1 MVITPWPH
9 DGVLTWATDA
19 LADRGCRLI
28 AEPVVVRAHP
38 WATTLMVMVAPGLD
52 GPGPDRLW
60 VKAASP
66 PFAYEMRLLAVLSA
80 LAPQAMPAV
89 IDLAP
94 EQGFALLAD
103 GGPTIE
109 GDPTVETWTQMLVRY
124 AEVQRLLADHP
135 ETLLTAGLPDLRPTR
150 AAEALAE
157 LTRWGDVLAVG
168 EPYGLTQREADDVRA
183 LLPAVHAVA
192 ARLETAGMPATVQHD
207 DLQPSNV
214 LGNGRLIDWGDA
226 SLAHP
231 FASLRTALGA
241 GMERPGTPVERGQMR
256 DAYLT
261 AFVDRSLTPTELAEL
276 REQARLAG
284 LLAPAGRILTWLRVP
299 GALEVYPDAVTIWW
313 RRVLASDWRV
323 E

>member
-1 MVITPWPH
+1 MIDPWPH
-9 DGVLTWATDA
+9 DGVLTWATDS
-19 LADRGCRLI
+19 LADRGCRLV
-28 AEPVVVRAHP
+28 AEPAVVRAYP
-38 WATTLMVMVAPGLD
+38 WATTLALLVAPGLD
-52 GPGPDRLW
+52 GPGPERVW
-60 VKAASP
+60 VKSSAP

-80 LAPQAMPAV
+80 LAPQALPTV

-109 GDPTVETWTQMLVRY
+109 HHPTVETWTQMLVRY
-124 AEVQRLLADHP
+124 GEVQRVLADHP
-135 ETLLTAGLPDLRPTR
+135 ETLLAAGLPDLRPTR

-168 EPYGLTQREADDVRA
+168 EPYGLTEREADDVRL
-183 LLPAVHAVA
+183 LLPTVHAVA
-192 ARLETAGMPATVQHD
+192 ARLETADMPATVQHD

-214 LGNGRLIDWGDA
+214 LADGRLIDWGDA

-231 FASLRTALGA
+231 FASLRTALGP
-241 GMERPGTPVERGQMR
+241 GMERPGTPVERGRMR

-261 AFVDRSLTPTELAEL
+261 AFADRSLSPADLADL

-284 LLAPAGRILTWLRVP
+284 LLAPAGRILAWLRVP
-299 GALEVYPDAVTIWW
+299 GALELYPDAVTIWW
-313 RRVLASDWRV
+313 RRILASDWRV